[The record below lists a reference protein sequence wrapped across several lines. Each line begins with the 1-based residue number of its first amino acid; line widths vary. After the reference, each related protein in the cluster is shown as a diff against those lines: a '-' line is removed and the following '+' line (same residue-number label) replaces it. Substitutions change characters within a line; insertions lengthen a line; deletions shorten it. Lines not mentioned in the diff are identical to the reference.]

1 MSSERRFGR
10 RSNGTATEPDKLR
23 LRASCAPS
31 PFPQRMGFRITDPNT
46 RLAIAACDRA
56 VLRTMIGRFAIG
68 PFTTGLL
75 ATGLLLS
82 GCATTRLPDL
92 RQPDAATAWRNA
104 PQAADAA
111 PAPDL
116 RSWWKAF
123 NDAELDRLIEQA
135 LRDNLTIRQAVA
147 RIEGARALAEHAY
160 AGFLPQIGAHTYA
173 EPTPDSSASYFQMG
187 FDAKWEFGLFGRGQS
202 QARIT
207 AGELGIAESETQAA
221 RVSVVA
227 EVAKTYVEL
236 RGAQQ
241 RLALMNEI
249 VAAAQDKLAL
259 TQTRQRLRMAAAGDL
274 DRARTEQ
281 AAAEAALYEPR
292 LAIERC
298 RQQLAVLLGRSQPA
312 DDFIVPGTQ
321 PQLGDLSIASAPAD
335 LLRTRPEIRRAEN
348 EVLKAAGELG
358 IARADRLPRL
368 GLGGS
373 LTYAAR
379 VIGHTRLSD
388 ADGIVTFGPAI
399 DIPLFDWGQRHAVA
413 DARESDLAASV
424 FAYRQAVLEGVAE
437 AETAMAS
444 LEQQR
449 QRRDALARGLAPL
462 ESGVE
467 TTATLKRLGLAD
479 GFDRLTADGA
489 LLQARLD
496 VAQAEQERN
505 IAFIALYKSLGG
517 APLPAAEPAVAAP
530 GEARTGES
538 P

>member
-1 MSSERRFGR
+1 
-10 RSNGTATEPDKLR
+10 
-23 LRASCAPS
+23 
-31 PFPQRMGFRITDPNT
+31 MGFRTDPST
-46 RLAIAACDRA
+46 RLATA
-56 VLRTMIGRFAIG
+56 VRRFVMLCGAG
-68 PFTTGLL
+68 
-75 ATGLLLS
+75 GLLLA
-82 GCATTRLPDL
+82 GCTITKVPDL

-104 PQAADAA
+104 PLAADAA

-123 NDAELDRLIEQA
+123 NDAELDRLVELA
-135 LRDNLTIRQAVA
+135 LRDNLTIRQAGA
-147 RIEGARALAEHAY
+147 RIDGARALAEHADS
-160 AGFLPQIGAHTYA
+160 AFLPQIGAHTYA

-187 FDAKWEFGLFGRGQS
+187 FDAKWEFGLFGRGRG

-207 AGELGIAESETQAA
+207 AAELGIAESETQAA

-241 RLALMNEI
+241 RLALQGQ
-249 VAAAQDKLAL
+249 VLATAQDKLAL
-259 TQTRQRLRMAAAGDL
+259 TATRQRLRMAAAGDL
-274 DRARTEQ
+274 DRARIEQ
-281 AAAEAALYEPR
+281 AAAEASLYEPR

-298 RQQLAVLLGRSQPA
+298 RQQLAVLLGRSQPG
-312 DDFIVPGTQ
+312 DDFVAAGTQ

-335 LLRTRPEIRRAEN
+335 LLRTRPEIRRAES

-388 ADGIVTFGPAI
+388 ADGIVTFGPVI
-399 DIPLFDWGQRHAVA
+399 DIPLFDWGQRHAAA
-413 DARESDLAASV
+413 DARESELAASV
-424 FAYRQAVLEGVAE
+424 FAYRQSVLEGVAE
-437 AETAMAS
+437 AETAMAA

-449 QRRDALARGLAPL
+449 ERRDALSRGLSPL
-462 ESGVE
+462 QNGVE

-479 GFDRLTADGA
+479 GFDRLTADSV

-496 VAQAEQERN
+496 IAQAEQERN
-505 IAFIALYKSLGG
+505 IAFIALYKTLGG
-517 APLPAAEPAVAAP
+517 APLPAAAGENARSVEPSNAGRA
-530 GEARTGES
+530 EES
-538 P
+538 R